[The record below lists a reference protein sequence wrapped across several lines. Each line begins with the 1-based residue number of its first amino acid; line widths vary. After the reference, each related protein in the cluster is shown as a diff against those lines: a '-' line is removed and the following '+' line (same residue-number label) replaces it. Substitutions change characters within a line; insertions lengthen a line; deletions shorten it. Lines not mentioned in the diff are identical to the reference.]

1 MRALLQRV
9 SEASVAV
16 AGEVV
21 SAIEGGLV
29 VLLGVAAGDGESE
42 ADSLARKVA
51 ALRVFADADGKM
63 NLSLTQAGGSAL
75 LEFVGRPRVLAGCSE
90 IEVPVGSLA
99 EVLSHAPGELDL
111 CNGERVAPAFLV
123 SLGGRDFVRDTR
135 VPIGPGEHVIVLD
148 AAAGG

>member
-75 LEFVGRPRVLAGCSE
+75 VVSQFTLCADLSRGNRPGFSRAAPPETAEALYEHFCGRLREHG
-90 IEVPVGSLA
+90 VPVQTGRFGA
-99 EVLSHAPGELDL
+99 EMDV
-111 CNGERVAPAFLV
+111 RLV
-123 SLGGRDFVRDTR
+123 NAGPVTIWMDTAVR
-135 VPIGPGEHVIVLD
+135 
-148 AAAGG
+148 

>member
-29 VLLGVAAGDGESE
+29 VLLGIETGDGQSE
-42 ADSLARKVA
+42 ADWLARKVA

-75 LEFVGRPRVLAGCSE
+75 VVSQFTLCADLSRGNRPGFSRAAPPETAEALYRHFCTRLREHG
-90 IEVPVGSLA
+90 VPVQTGRFGA
-99 EVLSHAPGELDL
+99 EMDV
-111 CNGERVAPAFLV
+111 RLV
-123 SLGGRDFVRDTR
+123 NAGPVTIWMDT
-135 VPIGPGEHVIVLD
+135 
-148 AAAGG
+148 AAR